1 MDSIKNS
8 LFKRRWIYKKMKV
21 LKIRYNSYFFV
32 IKYANETFSFR
43 YKVPLKFNL
52 RTKRVK

>member
-1 MDSIKNS
+1 
-8 LFKRRWIYKKMKV
+8 MKV
-21 LKIRYNSYFFV
+21 LKIRYNPYFFV